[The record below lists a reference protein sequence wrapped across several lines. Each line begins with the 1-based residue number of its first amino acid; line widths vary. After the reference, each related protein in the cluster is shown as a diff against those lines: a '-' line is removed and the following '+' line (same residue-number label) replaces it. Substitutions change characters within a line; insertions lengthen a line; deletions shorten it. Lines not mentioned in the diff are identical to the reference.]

1 MGMKGG
7 KQGLPSKDVCEND
20 MLNYCKGNVLS
31 VVKYFC
37 AGKSCPGEGCWEIPA
52 RGQTWWFRGDS
63 WSQEKELEIEKV
75 ARAFPGAS
83 GDAHGSE
90 GRREGYVGSREPW
103 RRVPPIA
110 EAEQLLEEVQREC
123 Q

>member
-1 MGMKGG
+1 MGIEGG
-7 KQGLPSKDVCEND
+7 KQRLPSKDVCEND
-20 MLNYCKGNVLS
+20 MLNYCKEVSCLLS
-31 VVKYFC
+31 NISVQVK
-37 AGKSCPGEGCWEIPA
+37 AEGCWEIPA
-52 RGQTWWFRGDS
+52 RGETWRFRGDS
-63 WSQEKELEIEKV
+63 WSQEKELEVEKV

-90 GRREGYVGSREPW
+90 GRRKGYVGSRKPC

-110 EAEQLLEEVQREC
+110 EAEQSLEEVQREC

>member
-1 MGMKGG
+1 MGIERG
-7 KQGLPSKDVCEND
+7 KQGLPSTDVWEWHVE
-20 MLNYCKGNVLS
+20 LLQGGVLS

-52 RGQTWWFRGDS
+52 RGQTWRFRGDS

-90 GRREGYVGSREPW
+90 GRREGYVGSR
-103 RRVPPIA
+103 
-110 EAEQLLEEVQREC
+110 
-123 Q
+123 